1 MKTEKIYTRFYV
13 VLSMFIWGLSYVWI
27 KVVLQ
32 YYNPITMV
40 FLRFAI
46 SFILLFIIIKLFK
59 KSEKIHPKDYWL
71 FIVSALFNP
80 FFYFLCESYGLK
92 YVSSTISAVIIATIP
107 VFTPIIAYYSLKEK
121 LSFLNIF
128 GLLISFLGIIIML
141 VNKDLSLNASPKGIL
156 FLFLAVITAIIFSV
170 MLKKLTVNYSPLTI
184 ITYLNALGAIYFLPL
199 FLIFDFNH
207 FISIKPNFELILSLL
222 QLAVFAS
229 SLAYVFYTIAI
240 KNLGVSKANMY
251 ANLIPVFTAIT
262 SYFVLSELFNLNKI
276 IGMIIVI
283 SGVSLSQ
290 INKFKKNYKS

>member
-1 MKTEKIYTRFYV
+1 
-13 VLSMFIWGLSYVWI
+13 
-27 KVVLQ
+27 
-32 YYNPITMV
+32 
-40 FLRFAI
+40 
-46 SFILLFIIIKLFK
+46 
-59 KSEKIHPKDYWL
+59 
-71 FIVSALFNP
+71 
-80 FFYFLCESYGLK
+80 
-92 YVSSTISAVIIATIP
+92 
-107 VFTPIIAYYSLKEK
+107 
-121 LSFLNIF
+121 
-128 GLLISFLGIIIML
+128 ML

>member
-1 MKTEKIYTRFYV
+1 
-13 VLSMFIWGLSYVWI
+13 MFIWGLSYVWI
-27 KVVLQ
+27 KIVLQ

-46 SFILLFIIIKLFK
+46 SFIFLYLIIKLFK

-170 MLKKLTVNYSPLTI
+170 MLKKLTVKYKPLTI
-184 ITYLNALGAIYFLPL
+184 ITYLNGLGAIYFLPL
-199 FLIFDFNH
+199 FLTYDFQH

-290 INKFKKNYKS
+290 INKFKMNYKS

>member
-1 MKTEKIYTRFYV
+1 
-13 VLSMFIWGLSYVWI
+13 
-27 KVVLQ
+27 
-32 YYNPITMV
+32 MV

-184 ITYLNALGAIYFLPL
+184 ITYLNGLGVIYFLPL

-290 INKFKKNYKS
+290 INKFKMNYKS

>member
-1 MKTEKIYTRFYV
+1 
-13 VLSMFIWGLSYVWI
+13 MFIWGLSYVWI

-59 KSEKIHPKDYWL
+59 KSEKIHSKDYWL

>member
-32 YYNPITMV
+32 YYNPITIV